1 MNDYVASSTLGWLD
15 LDTAASERVAT
26 LLRSL
31 EEPSTL
37 DVLGLGTVRDAFADM
52 LSPGTS
58 TVQTRLRYF
67 IFLPWIF
74 KRLEDDRVS
83 AADFARRLRDHEAR
97 LIDCLRPLGS
107 NQGVIGFRVG
117 RDLRRMP
124 SDIYWG
130 GLGSWGIRKLD
141 KSIAQDGQSASA
153 PRSQLQRDDDGNATQ
168 RSVSMWAAGIPEPPE
183 PFLWPTKQPSPPPE
197 GRIDFD
203 LLPDE
208 AQFLTERIRHSQP
221 DSLIA
226 VLSAR
231 PGLSLDSIDYPW
243 LVPEPELLPSRL
255 AEVLHHA
262 RCFSELT
269 LGPQLVYNLL
279 LAREASQEFGWDT
292 KELED
297 DQQGRLEDWS
307 RLIKSRQGVLDQ
319 WAGHP
324 EEFWQILAGYGISGT
339 TRHFWNDLTQ
349 RVVNDPGRF
358 AEDPMVHRLIRE
370 RERRLKSKRA
380 RLSYRA
386 ALENWHQGP
395 VGGQLDYRWGITKTY
410 LQDLAAAGGHH

>member
-1 MNDYVASSTLGWLD
+1 MNDYAPTSSIGWLD
-15 LDTAASERVAT
+15 FDTAASERVAT

-74 KRLEDDRVS
+74 QRLDAERVPP
-83 AADFARRLRDHEAR
+83 AQFTRRLREAETK
-97 LIDCLRPLGS
+97 LIDCLRHLGPR
-107 NQGVIGFRVG
+107 QGVIGRVAG
-117 RDLRRMP
+117 RELKRMP
-124 SDIYWG
+124 SDVYWG
-130 GLGSWGIRKLD
+130 SMVAWDIRRRD
-141 KSIAQDGQSASA
+141 MSIAEYGQWATERRRLR
-153 PRSQLQRDDDGNATQ
+153 PERDDDGNATEAP
-168 RSVSMWAAGIPEPPE
+168 VSMWAALPAPPE
-183 PFLWPTKQPSPPPE
+183 NFLDSNITFELEPE
-197 GRIDFD
+197 
-203 LLPDE
+203 E
-208 AQFLTERIRHSQP
+208 AQVLTDGIRRRHR
-221 DSLIA
+221 DTLIA

-231 PGLSLDSIDYPW
+231 PDLSLDGIDYPW
-243 LVPEPELLPSRL
+243 LVPEPELPSRL

-279 LAREASQEFGWDT
+279 LAREASLELGWET

-297 DQQGRLEDWS
+297 DQLGQLEDWS
-307 RLIKSRQGVLDQ
+307 RLVMSRHGALDQ
-319 WAGHP
+319 WADHP
-324 EEFWQILAGYGISGT
+324 GEFWQILAGYGISGT
-339 TRHFWNDLTQ
+339 TQHFWNDSIQ
-349 RVVNDPGRF
+349 RVMDDPRRF

-386 ALENWHQGP
+386 ALENWHKAP

-410 LQDLAAAGGHH
+410 LQDLAAAGVEG